1 MRRRRETH
9 TSLEVQSGMAEAK
22 RRQSLGQPGKKEWN
36 SSTMRGKVKGQARA
50 DSQKTLYTSAPRT
63 TGTPPVRISIFL
75 L

>member
-1 MRRRRETH
+1 MRKRRETH
-9 TSLEVQSGMAEAK
+9 TSLEAQFGMAEAK
-22 RRQSLGQPGKKEWN
+22 RRQSLGRLGKWN